1 MRENWRPVATREML
15 KKRAQMLQDIRSFF
29 SQRGVLEVDTPALS
43 RAATTDPSIHSVEA
57 KLTGDLRYLHTSPE
71 FPMKRLLAASSGDI
85 FQICKVFRA
94 EESGR
99 YHNPEFTL
107 LEWYRI
113 GFDEHRLA
121 DEVVELISSLSSP
134 GLLSSPVIKI
144 SYQALFKERLGIDPF
159 DISIDDLDALARRK
173 TIHPGCALSHDAWL
187 DLIFS
192 HCLASELSKSC
203 LTVIYDYP
211 ASQAA
216 LARIHSN
223 GQTAARFEIF
233 WGSIE
238 LANGFYE
245 LANSNEQRQRFEA
258 ELQLRKE
265 IKLPTI
271 PMDNYLLQALQ
282 EGLPDCAGVALGL
295 DRLLMSLASATHIDE
310 VLAFPFERS

>member
-1 MRENWRPVATREML
+1 MSKNWRPVATRDML

-29 SQRGVLEVDTPALS
+29 CQRDVLEVETPTLS

-57 KLTGDLRYLHTSPE
+57 KLAGQSRYLHTSPE
-71 FPMKRLLAASSGDI
+71 FPMKRLLAAGSGDI
-85 FQICKVFRA
+85 FQVCKVFRA

-107 LEWYRI
+107 LEWYRL
-113 GFDEHRLA
+113 GFDDHHLA
-121 DEVVELISSLSSP
+121 DEVVELISCLSPS
-134 GLLSSPVIKI
+134 GLLSSPAIKI
-144 SYQALFKERLGIDPF
+144 SYQALFKERLGIDPLA
-159 DISIDDLDALARRK
+159 ISIDDLEALARRK

-187 DLIFS
+187 DLTFS
-192 HCLASELSKSC
+192 HCLAPELSKSC

-216 LARIHSN
+216 LARIDPN

-245 LANSNEQRQRFEA
+245 LADSNEQRQRFEA
-258 ELQLRKE
+258 ELQMRKE
-265 IKLPTI
+265 TKLPKI

-295 DRLLMSLASATHIDE
+295 DRLLMSLVGATHIDE
-310 VLAFPFERS
+310 VLAFPFDRS

>member
-1 MRENWRPVATREML
+1 MPKNWRPVATRDML
-15 KKRAQMLQDIRSFF
+15 EKRAQMLQNIRSFF
-29 SQRGVLEVDTPALS
+29 SQRDVLEVETPALS
-43 RAATTDPSIHSVEA
+43 RAATTDPSIHSVET
-57 KLTGDLRYLHTSPE
+57 KLAGELRYLHTSPE
-71 FPMKRLLAASSGDI
+71 FPMKRLLATGSGDI

-107 LEWYRI
+107 LEWYRL

-121 DEVVELISSLSSP
+121 DEVVELIFCLSPS
-134 GLLSSPVIKI
+134 GLLSSPAIKI

-159 DISIDDLDALARRK
+159 AINIDDLEALARRK
-173 TIHPGCALSHDAWL
+173 TIHPGCALSRDAWL

-238 LANGFYE
+238 MANGFYE
-245 LANSNEQRQRFEA
+245 LADSNEQRQRFET
-258 ELQLRKE
+258 ELQMRKE
-265 IKLPTI
+265 TKLPKI

-295 DRLLMSLASATHIDE
+295 DRLLMSLVSATHIDE
-310 VLAFPFERS
+310 VLAFPYERS